1 MYLSAYATT
10 PAHSLFSCRRLKD
23 LKESREKH
31 MNLINR
37 ALLLILFAVS
47 VAAAQSRTTDNGW
60 PRKFAIGTNS
70 VSVYQPQTEE
80 WSGNSFSARAA
91 IAITESS
98 GKQPLYGVV
107 WFSARADVDQVKR
120 LVTLSDFRVKRI
132 NIPMAPEK
140 AAAFQAAL
148 QAGANK

>member
-1 MYLSAYATT
+1 
-10 PAHSLFSCRRLKD
+10 
-23 LKESREKH
+23 

-47 VAAAQSRTTDNGW
+47 VAAAQTRTTDNGW

-70 VSVYQPQTEE
+70 VAVYQPQTEE

-107 WFSARADVDQVKR
+107 WFAARADVDQVNASGR
-120 LVTLSDFRVKRI
+120 SLISDSRESTFQWRPRRPLLSKPLFRRGRTNRAK
-132 NIPMAPEK
+132 
-140 AAAFQAAL
+140 
-148 QAGANK
+148 